1 MIEAIVLIGLLLC
14 LISIPIGLITTAI
27 NCPPSITG
35 IFAVLAG
42 IGLVLVTAGSVI
54 QVCLMTIFR

>member
-1 MIEAIVLIGLLLC
+1 MIEATVIMGLLLC
-14 LISIPIGLITTAI
+14 LISIPIGLLTTAI

-42 IGLVLVTAGSVI
+42 IGLVLVTAGLAI
-54 QVCLMTIFR
+54 QVSLMTIF